1 MSAIAALRRLKR
13 SFGISAG
20 RVAVR
25 PDLPWYWQVAAV
37 VSFVLAVAWAVSA
50 VFGKD
55 VTRAQMDEEVTR
67 LKRNVE
73 RQQSELAELRS
84 TAANADRQVQTER
97 AAAADLA
104 AQVKSLSFENA
115 KLKEDL
121 AFFQSLMSSSGDRQ
135 PKLTVNRFKLR
146 PESVAGEYSYQMLLV
161 QTGQRVPE
169 FHGTVQF
176 VLDVQQDGRKVVL
189 VLPQQG
195 ERESRDYRL
204 NFKFFQRVEGTFKL
218 APGSILKA
226 MQVRVYEN
234 GAKTPKL
241 AQALNVS

>member
-73 RQQSELAELRS
+73 RDALP
-84 TAANADRQVQTER
+84 D
-97 AAAADLA
+97 
-104 AQVKSLSFENA
+104 
-115 KLKEDL
+115 
-121 AFFQSLMSSSGDRQ
+121 
-135 PKLTVNRFKLR
+135 
-146 PESVAGEYSYQMLLV
+146 PE
-161 QTGQRVPE
+161 
-169 FHGTVQF
+169 H
-176 VLDVQQDGRKVVL
+176 
-189 VLPQQG
+189 
-195 ERESRDYRL
+195 
-204 NFKFFQRVEGTFKL
+204 
-218 APGSILKA
+218 
-226 MQVRVYEN
+226 
-234 GAKTPKL
+234 
-241 AQALNVS
+241 